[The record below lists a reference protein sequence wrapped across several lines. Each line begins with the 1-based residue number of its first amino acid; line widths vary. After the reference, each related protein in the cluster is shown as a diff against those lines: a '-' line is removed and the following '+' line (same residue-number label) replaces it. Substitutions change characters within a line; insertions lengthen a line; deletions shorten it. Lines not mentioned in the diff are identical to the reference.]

1 MVENVD
7 KYQKLVDNILPGGA
21 VVELV
26 GIAGAGKTT
35 LFTELQKNSCPDL
48 LCGYHPVVWKLS
60 SYPFYFKNVL
70 QLLPL
75 FIRLS
80 LSRDRLLTRREIAF
94 LAILN
99 GWDEYLSRT
108 IKGTQK
114 TFIVDQGAIFII
126 SYFKIWGPRSLFRQ
140 NMRDWWDTVY
150 KKWSK
155 VLNLIILLDAK
166 DELLVSRINT
176 RPQEHLMKGM
186 PDQISVDW
194 LENYR
199 NTYAEILDEL
209 LSFNQ
214 DILLVRIDSG
224 EHSADEIIN
233 RIVPELLVNSKN

>member
-1 MVENVD
+1 MVKNVD
-7 KYQKLVDNILPGGA
+7 NYRKLVDCIEPCGA

-35 LFTELQKNSCPDL
+35 LFTELQKSNCPDL
-48 LCGYHPVVWKLS
+48 LCGYHPMVWKLS
-60 SYPFYFKNVL
+60 SYPFYIKNVI

-80 LSRDRLLTRREIAF
+80 LSRERLLTRREIAF

-99 GWDEYLSRT
+99 GWGEYLARM
-108 IKGTQK
+108 IKDK
-114 TFIVDQGAIFII
+114 NRTFIVDQGAIFIV
-126 SYFKIWGPRSLFRQ
+126 SYFQIWGPRSLFGQ
-140 NMRDWWDTVY
+140 NMQEWWDTVY

-155 VLNLIILLDAK
+155 VLNLIILLDAN

-186 PDQISVDW
+186 PDQISTDW
-194 LENYR
+194 LDNYR
-199 NTYAEILDEL
+199 SVYVEILDKL
-209 LSFNQ
+209 FSFNPE
-214 DILLVRIDSG
+214 ILVVRIDTG
-224 EHSADEIIN
+224 EHSADEITE